1 MKSSRITLSQI
12 PELPYDFVSPCS
24 YSPRK
29 AHARLQEK
37 EGNGTT
43 LCPHTQQNRSF
54 VSPLG
59 VCRALADEHGHST
72 GATRGRVEHVVS
84 GQSMHFASLEE
95 LLAFIDQV
103 LAHVRAPPRRRL
115 RAK

>member
-1 MKSSRITLSQI
+1 MTLFLRASILLAQRTRDCKRKR
-12 PELPYDFVSPCS
+12 ETEQPYAPA
-24 YSPRK
+24 PNR
-29 AHARLQEK
+29 
-37 EGNGTT
+37 NG
-43 LCPHTQQNRSF
+43 SF

-59 VCRALADEHGHST
+59 VCRALAHEHGHST
-72 GATRGRVEHVVS
+72 GAIAGRVEHVVS

-103 LAHVRAPPRRRL
+103 LANVRAPPRRRP